1 MKEEDT
7 DDEDE
12 LVVQS
17 YTPVPERQQPKK
29 IKLNMGGLSAGG
41 SGGGGLKTPTV
52 LKAKFKGKPP
62 KRPLGEGYDSEA
74 SDREADPL
82 IEEEFVLRMLPGEDC
97 EYLRKA
103 IQERTIG
110 LPRNQGGADI
120 QMKFLHADGRRA
132 IVTIRGHMYA
142 ATLVDLPTVIEGM
155 KSWDKRGWWKSA
167 DICQMLLV
175 FARITKEADA
185 STIELPKM
193 VDPQTFQYPHGLTPP
208 MHYARKRRFRNR
220 ISRTAIEAVE
230 DAVEK
235 LLEADAK
242 AESIRHEIIEPEV
255 RRGSQ
260 YGSPDAYGEEEEYSD
275 DVDADADGDVDDT
288 NNYFNQMNGQAEE
301 QEQEEDYEVHPDL
314 EADLMNAFEAEFED
328 MGTPADALAD
338 SGTPIA
344 AVVPGTP
351 DASGNVNGSPAG
363 ESSSEESVE
372 DDDDDEEGGSSEVD
386 DDQRAQMAQ
395 RQGALE
401 DIAEMEK
408 QLASLQASWEQ
419 QANPILKGR
428 IKSSIE
434 KVKAELQL
442 KKSALGEGDED

>member
-1 MKEEDT
+1 MKEESDDD
-7 DDEDE
+7 DDE
-12 LVVQS
+12 LMMQRPQS
-17 YTPVPERQQPKK
+17 AIERQPKK
-29 IKLNMGGLSAGG
+29 IKLNMNL
-41 SGGGGLKTPTV
+41 GGGLKTPTV

-74 SDREADPL
+74 SDRESDPL

-120 QMKFLHADGRRA
+120 QMKFIHADGRRA

-175 FARITKEADA
+175 FARINKESEA
-185 STIELPKM
+185 STIELPKV

-208 MHYARKRRFRNR
+208 MHFARKRRFRNR

-255 RRGSQ
+255 RSRHGSRA
-260 YGSPDAYGEEEEYSD
+260 YGSPDAYGEDEEYSE
-275 DVDADADGDVDDT
+275 DADGDVDDT
-288 NNYFNQMNGQAEE
+288 NNYFSQMNGQAEVQ
-301 QEQEEDYEVHPDL
+301 QEDDYLHPDL

-328 MGTPADALAD
+328 AGTPADAVAE
-338 SGTPIA
+338 TPIA
-344 AVVPGTP
+344 TAVSGTP
-351 DASGNVNGSPAG
+351 DATGNVNGETGG
-363 ESSSEESVE
+363 ESSDESAE
-372 DDDDDEEGGSSEVD
+372 DDDEDGEDDGSSDVD
-386 DDQRAQMAQ
+386 DDQRAEMAQ

-408 QLASLQASWEQ
+408 QLANLQASWDQ
-419 QANPILKGR
+419 QANPILKAR

-442 KKSALGEGDED
+442 KKSAIGEGDED